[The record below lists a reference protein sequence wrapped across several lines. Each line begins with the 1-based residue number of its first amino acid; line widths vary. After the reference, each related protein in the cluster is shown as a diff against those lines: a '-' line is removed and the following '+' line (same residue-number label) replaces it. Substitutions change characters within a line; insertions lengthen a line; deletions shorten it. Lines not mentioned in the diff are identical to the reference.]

1 MINLKR
7 ETISQNTRSVFQN
20 KLSEVLYEDTVPQ
33 TKKFNLVDENK
44 ALIDKLQEKESQ
56 LLNEV

>member
-20 KLSEVLYEDTVPQ
+20 KLSEVLYEDTVPP